1 MTPGTNTIKKQLM
14 SGNEAIA
21 RGAWEAGVNYATG
34 YPGTPSTEILE
45 NISTYDSIES
55 NWSTNEKVAFDVAMG
70 VSLAGKRALVTMK
83 HVGLNVA
90 SDSFMV
96 VPYSGVIGGL
106 VVLSADDPGMHSS
119 QNEQDNRYY
128 AKFGKVPLLE
138 PIDPQEAKDFVA
150 IAFDISERFETP
162 VLYRTTTRI
171 AHAKGVVELGERTEV
186 EPKKYE
192 TNIQRFLVPPFARF
206 RRPTVEERLQR
217 LQEFS
222 ESFEYNRGEEGD
234 LSIGVIA
241 SGVGYQ
247 YTREVLPAAT
257 YLRIGM
263 AFPFPVEKAWAFCER
278 FETVYIIEEGEPFI
292 EEQLRIAGI
301 TNIVGKEKVPLMG
314 ELNPE
319 ILANVFDGTPI
330 PESYAAEVSVP
341 PRPPLFCLGCPHR
354 AVFYILKKMMKTN
367 VVALGDIGCYTLG
380 GLPPYSSMQT
390 SFCMGA
396 SVGNALGFAKGNEGH
411 TGAKAVGVIGDST
424 FLHGGIPG
432 LIDMVYTNS
441 RATLLIADN
450 STTGMT
456 GQQENPSSGKTV
468 SGEPAPEVDLVKL
481 VESLGVQFVRE
492 LDPYD
497 MKKFRKTMRE
507 AINHPGPAVVIAKH
521 ACLMIKEERRKAAG
535 LQPIQL
541 ELEECNYCKLCYDLG
556 CPAIDWDDE
565 TGPIIDEMQCVGCE
579 LCVELCQ
586 PSALHGATA
595 RGSAA
600 VE

>member
-1 MTPGTNTIKKQLM
+1 M
-14 SGNEAIA
+14 SGNQAIA
-21 RGAWEAGVNYATG
+21 RGTWEAGVHYATG

-45 NISTYDSIES
+45 NISTYDKIES

-70 VSLAGKRALVTMK
+70 VSLSGKRALVTMK

-106 VVLSADDPGMHSS
+106 VVISADDPGMHSS
-119 QNEQDNRYY
+119 QNEQDNRYF
-128 AKFGKVPLLE
+128 ARFGKVPVVE

-150 IAFDISERFETP
+150 IAFDMSEQFETP
-162 VLYRTTTRI
+162 VMYRTTTRI

-186 EPKKYE
+186 EPKTYE
-192 TNIQRFLVPPFARF
+192 TDIQRFVVPPFARM
-206 RRPTVEERLQR
+206 RRPTVEKRLDR
-217 LQEFS
+217 LREFS
-222 ESFEYNRGEEGD
+222 ESFEYNRVEEGD
-234 LSIGVIA
+234 PSTGVIA

-247 YTREVLPAAT
+247 YAREVLPDAT

-263 AFPFPVEKAWAFCER
+263 VFPFPIDKARKFCAR
-278 FETVYIIEEGEPFI
+278 FDTVYIIEEGEPFI

-301 TNIVGKEKVPLMG
+301 TNIIGKEKVPLMG

-319 ILANVFDGTPI
+319 ILANVFHGTPI
-330 PESYAAEVSVP
+330 PRSFAEEIPVP
-341 PRPPLFCLGCPHR
+341 ARPPLFCLGCPHR
-354 AVFYILKKMMKTN
+354 GVFYTLKKMMKTN

-380 GLPPYSSMQT
+380 SLPPYSSMQT

-396 SVGNALGFAKGNEGH
+396 SVGNAVGFARGNEGH

-441 RATLLIADN
+441 NATLLIADN
-450 STTGMT
+450 STTAMT
-456 GQQENPSSGKTV
+456 GQQENPGSGKTV
-468 SGEPAPEVDLVKL
+468 SGAPAPEVDLVKL
-481 VESLGVQFVRE
+481 VKAIGVKYVRE

-497 MKKFRKTMRE
+497 MKKFRKTLRE
-507 AINHPGPAVVIAKH
+507 AINHPGPSVVIAKH
-521 ACLMIKEERRKAAG
+521 ACLMIKEERARAAG
-535 LQPIQL
+535 LEPI
-541 ELEECNYCKLCYDLG
+541 EFEAEKCNHCKLCYDLG

-565 TGPIIDEMQCVGCE
+565 TGPVIDGLQCVGCE
-579 LCVELCQ
+579 LCAELCQ
-586 PSALHGATA
+586 PGALHGPVTA
-595 RGSAA
+595 Q
-600 VE
+600 

>member
-1 MTPGTNTIKKQLM
+1 MTPEKTTTRELM
-14 SGNEAIA
+14 SGNQAIA

-45 NISTYDSIES
+45 NIAGYEKIES
-55 NWSTNEKVAFDVAMG
+55 SWSTNEKVAFDVAMG

-106 VVLSADDPGMHSS
+106 VVISADDPGMHSS
-119 QNEQDNRYY
+119 QNEQDNRYF

-138 PIDPQEAKDFVA
+138 PMDPQEAKDFVA
-150 IAFDISERFETP
+150 IAFDLSERFEVP
-162 VLYRTTTRI
+162 VLFRTTTRI
-171 AHAKGVVELGERTEV
+171 AHAKGVVEFGERVEV

-192 TNIQRFLVPPFARF
+192 TDIQRFVVPPFARL
-206 RRPTVEERLQR
+206 RRPTVEERLVR
-217 LQEFS
+217 LREFA
-222 ESFEYNRGEEGD
+222 ESFEYNRVEEGD
-234 LSIGVIA
+234 PAVGVIA

-247 YTREVLPAAT
+247 YAREALPHAT
-257 YLRIGM
+257 FLRLGM
-263 AFPFPVEKAWAFCER
+263 SFPFPIDKARAFCER

-292 EEQLRIAGI
+292 EEQLRIHGV

-319 ILANVFDGTPI
+319 ILANVFDGTPV
-330 PESYAAEVSVP
+330 PESFAGEIPVP

-354 AVFYILKKMMKTN
+354 GVFYTLKKMMKTN

-380 GLPPYSSMQT
+380 SLPPYSSMQT

-396 SVGNALGFAKGNEGH
+396 SVGNAVGFAKGNEGH
-411 TGAKAVGVIGDST
+411 TGSKAVGVIGDST

-432 LIDMVYTNS
+432 LIDMVYTDS

-456 GQQENPSSGKTV
+456 GQQENPASGKTV
-468 SGEPAPEVDLVKL
+468 SGEAAPEVDLVKL
-481 VESLGVQFVRE
+481 VEAVGVEFVRE
-492 LDPYD
+492 IDPYD
-497 MKKFRKTMRE
+497 MKAFRKLMRE
-507 AINHPGPAVVIAKH
+507 AIDHPGPSVVIAKH
-521 ACLMIKEERRKAAG
+521 ACKMIREERRKAAE
-535 LQPIQL
+535 LQPIQF
-541 ELEECNYCKLCYDLG
+541 EAEECNFCKQCYDLG
-556 CPAIDWDDE
+556 CPAIDWSDE
-565 TGPIIDEMQCVGCE
+565 TGPIIDELQCVGCE
-579 LCVELCQ
+579 MCAELCK
-586 PSALHGATA
+586 PDALHTA
-595 RGSAA
+595 APA
-600 VE
+600 E

>member
-1 MTPGTNTIKKQLM
+1 M
-14 SGNEAIA
+14 SGNQAIA

-45 NISTYDSIES
+45 NISAYDEIDS

-96 VPYSGVIGGL
+96 VPYSGVIGGF
-106 VVLSADDPGMHSS
+106 VVISADDPGMHSS
-119 QNEQDNRYY
+119 QNEQDNRYL
-128 AKFGKVPLLE
+128 AKFAKVPLLE

-171 AHAKGVVELGERTEV
+171 AHAKGVVELADRTEV

-192 TNIQRFLVPPFARF
+192 TDIQRFLVPPFARK
-206 RRPTVEERLQR
+206 RRPTVEERLDR
-217 LQEFS
+217 MREFS
-222 ESFEYNRGEEGD
+222 ESFEYNRVEEGD
-234 LSIGVIA
+234 PKVGVIA

-247 YTREVLPAAT
+247 YAREVLPDAT
-257 YLRIGM
+257 YLRLGM
-263 AFPFPVEKAWAFCER
+263 SHPFPIKKARQFCGR

-292 EEQLRIAGI
+292 EEQLRLGGV
-301 TNIVGKEKVPLMG
+301 TNIIGKEKVPLMG

-319 ILANVFDGTPI
+319 ILANVFHGTPVPQSYDKEI
-330 PESYAAEVSVP
+330 PVP

-354 AVFYILKKMMKTN
+354 GVFYTLKKMMKTN

-441 RATLLIADN
+441 NATLLIADN
-450 STTGMT
+450 STTAMT
-456 GQQENPSSGKTV
+456 GQQENPGTGKTV
-468 SGEPAPEVDLVKL
+468 AGAPAPEVDLVKL
-481 VESLGVQFVRE
+481 VESIGVEFVRE
-492 LDPYD
+492 IDPYD
-497 MKKFRKTMRE
+497 MKLLRKTLRE
-507 AINHPGPAVVIAKH
+507 AINHTGPSVVITKH
-521 ACLMIKEERRKAAG
+521 ACLMIKDERRKNAG
-535 LQPIQL
+535 REPIQF
-541 ELEECNYCKLCYDLG
+541 EAEKCNFCKLCYDLG
-556 CPAIDWDDE
+556 CPAIDWSDE
-565 TGPIIDEMQCVGCE
+565 TGPIIDELQCVGCE
-579 LCVELCQ
+579 MCTELCKAG
-586 PSALHGATA
+586 ALHAPVP
-595 RGSAA
+595 